1 MDAILKTKELLK
13 DEGGSAKIT
22 LNAKMKKF
30 NKNMYQHHAKNKT
43 SNPKVAKKKRVSLDM
58 EILE

>member
-43 SNPKVAKKKRVSLDM
+43 SNPRVAKEKES
-58 EILE
+58 EP

>member
-1 MDAILKTKELLK
+1 
-13 DEGGSAKIT
+13 

-43 SNPKVAKKKRVSLDM
+43 SNPRVAKEKES
-58 EILE
+58 EP